1 MIKYTKGE
9 DKMFTNKVVIKEKK
23 KIKNYLVIGI
33 LLFILSI
40 FFIYLGDKKDEE
52 SLKNAKSL
60 HDVIVNKKDSKE
72 DYFFYFI

>member
-9 DKMFTNKVVIKEKK
+9 VKMFTNKVVIKEKK

-52 SLKNAKSL
+52 YLKKAK
-60 HDVIVNKKDSKE
+60 
-72 DYFFYFI
+72 